1 MSCGIYLYGILP
13 LLEGQETLLDVQ
25 FDQAKGLDKQ
35 PIQMRTIDRF
45 GVLYSEA
52 QQGRYLA
59 SRKNLLGHERVLET
73 AMKAGFRNVLPLRF
87 GLTVADWAMVKS
99 QLLTPHGTQMEA
111 LFAKLEGYREVS
123 VKVFWD
129 PDAELQQLMVEDTDL
144 AAQRDRLAGQNLNM
158 EQVIRIGQS
167 IEQAAVARKEA
178 LLDVFRKTLSPLS
191 IEQVEND
198 TLTDAMIYN
207 AAFLIPWDSEVV
219 FADVVDSIDMRY
231 PDRFKIRYNNFTAPY
246 NFSQLN

>member
-13 LLEGQETLLDVQ
+13 TLEGQETLLDVQ
-25 FDQAKGLDKQ
+25 FGQAEGLDRQ

-52 QQGRYLA
+52 QQERYLA
-59 SRKNLLGHERVLET
+59 SRKNLLGHEKVLET
-73 AMKAGFRNVLPLRF
+73 AMKAGFRNLLPLRF
-87 GLTVADWAMVKS
+87 GLTVEDWAMVES

-129 PDAELQQLMVEDTDL
+129 PDAELQQLMVEDTNL

-167 IEQAAVARKEA
+167 IEQAAVVRKDA
-178 LLDVFRKTLSPLS
+178 LLDVFRKTLSPMS
-191 IEQVEND
+191 IEQVEN
-198 TLTDAMIYN
+198 
-207 AAFLIPWDSEVV
+207 AAL
-219 FADVVDSIDMRY
+219 
-231 PDRFKIRYNNFTAPY
+231 
-246 NFSQLN
+246 